1 MKKGGKCMTELL
13 EKAFAEVAKLPTNQQ
28 DEIAQRLL
36 DEISDDEKWEKSF
49 TRSEKKLRFLVEE
62 ALNEHRSGSS
72 EELIVENL

>member
-1 MKKGGKCMTELL
+1 MRKGGKCMTELL
-13 EKAFAEVAKLPTNQQ
+13 EKAFAEVAKLSANQQ

-36 DEISDDEKWEKSF
+36 DELSDDEKWEESF